1 MAAPLPPPQCATR
14 CPAGRSASWA
24 RLTVVPGSGHR
35 IPALGTVRASLH
47 RTTKVAGSS
56 RMLSSIV
63 AVLLLFP
70 SYAISDGFTFVSVSR
85 GDPPEPLTGRGLDSV
100 AAANDGSGILWACGH
115 SGTLEGFSVAVAGKI
130 DRVYHSGAGEVPGCS
145 ALTFLHGPK
154 SDRTGSD
161 PLIPGIT
168 GLVAA
173 TDRGLVAYNITSRGP
188 EKKLG
193 LTRTSDVPPPTAGAV
208 TAIRLFRHFKS
219 LTPGEV
225 DADALIV
232 AASDRGE
239 LFAANVSGGGSL
251 RVASGTLPV
260 GKLVNASGGA
270 ALPAVGGFSRW
281 DFMGI
286 SMFLGVTFRSGS
298 CVLNAVQVSG
308 HDNLEPED
316 PSTWGV
322 RGLPKPILAPASFPH
337 ESGCGDTVEH
347 NDLIYIACSGANAIL
362 AVSLES
368 NMNPVFN
375 IPFPGKHARGLLLV
389 GDALFVGGGN
399 DVAVYDLSKVRPDS
413 QQSPPVLVGRCG
425 AACATILGKST
436 HVANAHGMAYRY
448 DTKAQT
454 HNLVI
459 SAAFGE
465 SLKVPRDATATHANA
480 PHATRPLN
488 ALPAVDAA
496 SRACGTT
503 RIIIHARTILPDDVW
518 MADRVR
524 VI

>member
-1 MAAPLPPPQCATR
+1 
-14 CPAGRSASWA
+14 
-24 RLTVVPGSGHR
+24 
-35 IPALGTVRASLH
+35 
-47 RTTKVAGSS
+47 
-56 RMLSSIV
+56 MLSSIV

-225 DADALIV
+225 DADSLIV

-260 GKLVNASGGA
+260 GKLVNASAGGA

-286 SMFLGVTFRSGS
+286 SMFLGVTFSSGS